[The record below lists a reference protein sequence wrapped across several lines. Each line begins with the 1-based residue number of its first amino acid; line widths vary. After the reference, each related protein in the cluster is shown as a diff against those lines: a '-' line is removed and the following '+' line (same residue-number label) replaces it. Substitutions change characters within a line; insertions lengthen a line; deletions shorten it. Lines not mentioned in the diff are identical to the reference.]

1 MKILAKNFSKK
12 LYNSAKWKKIR
23 NYILTRD
30 FYMCKICGEIN
41 CDTVHHIIELTP
53 ININDANIT
62 LNPDNLITV
71 CKQCHDEIHSRN
83 YRPDKARYTFDA
95 DGNIIEVEQ
104 QDTAKTRKEYNAE
117 QRAAIVRYQ
126 ARLKG

>member
-1 MKILAKNFSKK
+1 MNNLKVKILAKNFSKK

-30 FYMCKICGEIN
+30 FYMCKICGEPN
-41 CDTVHHIIELTP
+41 CDTVHHITELTP

-71 CKQCHDEIHSRN
+71 CNQCH
-83 YRPDKARYTFDA
+83 DA
-95 DGNIIEVEQ
+95 DGNIIEAEP
-104 QDTAKTRKEYNAE
+104 QDTSKTRKEYNAE
-117 QRAAIVRYQ
+117 QRAAIIRYQ

>member
-1 MKILAKNFSKK
+1 MKILAKKFSKK
-12 LYNSAKWKKIR
+12 IYNSAKWKKIR

-30 FYMCKICGEIN
+30 FYMCQICGEPN

-53 ININDANIT
+53 ININDMNIT

-83 YRPDKARYTFDA
+83 HRQEKSRYTFDV
-95 DGNIIEVEQ
+95 DGNIIEAEP

-117 QRAAIVRYQ
+117 QRAAIVRYK

>member
-1 MKILAKNFSKK
+1 
-12 LYNSAKWKKIR
+12 
-23 NYILTRD
+23 
-30 FYMCKICGEIN
+30 MCKICGEIN
-41 CDTVHHIIELTP
+41 CDTVHHIIELIP

-62 LNPDNLITV
+62 LNPDNLVTV

-83 YRPDKARYTFDA
+83 YRQEKERYTFDA
-95 DGNIIEVEQ
+95 DGNIIEAEQ
-104 QDTAKTRKEYNAE
+104 QDTAKTKKEYNAE

>member
-1 MKILAKNFSKK
+1 
-12 LYNSAKWKKIR
+12 
-23 NYILTRD
+23 
-30 FYMCKICGEIN
+30 MCKICGEPN

-71 CKQCHDEIHSRN
+71 CNQCHDEIHGRN
-83 YRPDKARYTFDA
+83 YRQEKARYTFDA
-95 DGNIIEVEQ
+95 DGNIIEAEP
-104 QDTAKTRKEYNAE
+104 QDTSKTRKEYNTE
-117 QRAAIVRYQ
+117 QRAAIVRYK

>member
-30 FYMCKICGEIN
+30 FYMCKICGEPN

-53 ININDANIT
+53 MNINDTNIT

-71 CKQCHDEIHSRN
+71 CNQCHDEIHSRN
-83 YRPDKARYTFDA
+83 HRQEKARYTFDA
-95 DGNIIEVEQ
+95 DGNIIEAEP
-104 QDTAKTRKEYNAE
+104 QDTSKTRKEYNAE
-117 QRAAIVRYQ
+117 QRAAIIRYQ

>member
-1 MKILAKNFSKK
+1 
-12 LYNSAKWKKIR
+12 
-23 NYILTRD
+23 
-30 FYMCKICGEIN
+30 MCKICGEPN

-53 ININDANIT
+53 MNINDANIT
-62 LNPDNLITV
+62 LNPDNLVTV

-95 DGNIIEVEQ
+95 DGNIIESEP
-104 QDTAKTRKEYNAE
+104 QDTAKTKKEYNAE
-117 QRAAIVRYQ
+117 QRAAIVRYK